1 MFDRL
6 VEDFC
11 QFDDFCQAFGPHWE
25 ARLLS
30 QEAQPAK
37 KRGPQ
42 AGLADS
48 EIMTILVLYHSS
60 NFRHFKAFYE
70 GVILTL
76 LRSAFPKAPCYARFI
91 AVTHHVWVP
100 LTVFLL
106 TRMGRRTGIYYIDST
121 PLPVCHPRRI
131 DRHKVFAGL
140 AGRGKTSTGWFF
152 GFKLHPVFHHQ
163 RQIVALALMP
173 GNVHDT
179 TPVPDLTQGL
189 IGKLFG
195 DKGYI
200 GKDLAY
206 GLLRRGLVLMTRV
219 RRNMKR
225 LPVSFVDKAL
235 LNGRNIVETIIGY
248 IVTAQVAYG
257 LRNPEVCYQAIRV
270 GVQGLQDIPALLP
283 GRRQQRADHGKIH
296 RPVHGAEAAG
306 DLLA

>member
-11 QFDDFCQAFGPHWE
+11 QFDDFCQAFGPHWQ

-30 QEAQPAK
+30 DEAQPAK

-42 AGLADS
+42 PGLVDS

-70 GVILTL
+70 GVVLTL
-76 LRSAFPKAPCYARFI
+76 LRSAFPKAPCYARVI
-91 AVTHHVWVP
+91 ALTHHVWGP

-106 TRMGRRTGIYYIDST
+106 TRMGRRRGISYIDST

-131 DRHKVFAGL
+131 NRHKGFAGL
-140 AGRGKTSTGWFF
+140 ADRGKTGTGWFF
-152 GFKLHPVFHHQ
+152 GFKLHLVFNHE
-163 RQIVALALMP
+163 RQIVALKLTP

-179 TPVPDLTQGL
+179 TPVPQLTRDL

-195 DKGYI
+195 DKGYV
-200 GKDLAY
+200 GQDLAY
-206 GLLRRGLVLMTRV
+206 RLLRRGLVLMTRV

-225 LPVSFVDKAL
+225 LPVSFFDKAM
-235 LNGRNIVETIIGY
+235 LNGRNIVETIIGH
-248 IVTAQVAYG
+248 VKEFSSLRLPKHRSVFNAFTHLTAALVAYQI
-257 LRNPEVCYQAIRV
+257 NPLPPKPIAAF
-270 GVQGLQDIPALLP
+270 IP
-283 GRRQQRADHGKIH
+283 
-296 RPVHGAEAAG
+296 
-306 DLLA
+306 

>member
-30 QEAQPAK
+30 QEARPVR

-48 EIMTILVLYHSS
+48 EIMTIRVLYHSS
-60 NFRHFKAFYE
+60 HFRHFKAFYE
-70 GVILTL
+70 GVVLTL

-91 AVTHHVWVP
+91 TLTHHVWVP

-106 TRMGRRTGIYYIDST
+106 TRMGRKTGLYYIDST

-131 DRHKVFAGL
+131 NRHKVFAGL
-140 AGRGKTSTGWFF
+140 AKRGKTSTGWFF
-152 GFKLHPVFHHQ
+152 GFKLHLVFNHE
-163 RQIVALALMP
+163 RQIVALTLTP

-179 TPVPDLTQGL
+179 TSVSQLTQDL

-195 DKGYI
+195 DKGSV
-200 GKDLAY
+200 GKDLAHS
-206 GLLRRGLVLMTRV
+206 LLRRGLVLMTRV
-219 RRNMKR
+219 RRN
-225 LPVSFVDKAL
+225 
-235 LNGRNIVETIIGY
+235 IVETIIGH
-248 IVTAQVAYG
+248 IKEFSSLRLPKHQSVFNAFTHLTAAIVAYQI
-257 LRNPEVCYQAIRV
+257 NPLPPKPITAS
-270 GVQGLQDIPALLP
+270 IP
-283 GRRQQRADHGKIH
+283 
-296 RPVHGAEAAG
+296 
-306 DLLA
+306 